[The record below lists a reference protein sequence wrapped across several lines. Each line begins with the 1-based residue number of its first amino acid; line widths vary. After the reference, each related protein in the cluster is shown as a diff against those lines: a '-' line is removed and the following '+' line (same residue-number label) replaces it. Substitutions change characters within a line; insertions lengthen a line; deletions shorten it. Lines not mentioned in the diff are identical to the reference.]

1 MRRGRE
7 TDILKTV
14 LRGNSV
20 VFAEYE
26 GKMDVFRQIKAC
38 RPPVCNRFII
48 PLTSVAV
55 SILSVLSSYGGMNDG
70 VLCFS
75 TPGPDR
81 YADGS
86 PVADGECYALVWS
99 PSGSSFSGFNA
110 DGSPVSSRDRVVLA
124 APLAQGGRCRDSVF
138 QVPAKEYEAL
148 KNGEW
153 AVCLVDTRTAEGTP
167 AGVKDN
173 VPLRVNRWGGVDGS
187 VTVSSADKLEPSA
200 AAPAKGGRLLA
211 AAAPSKAGVCAGTLS
226 AVPDSVKPPT
236 ITGLEVLDSGEVW
249 LEVADT
255 VPFLSYTII
264 SGSEPG
270 NLQDDSCAEVV
281 DGTSGGKIFIGTAQ
295 SSDCRF
301 FKVTRAE

>member
-1 MRRGRE
+1 
-7 TDILKTV
+7 
-14 LRGNSV
+14 
-20 VFAEYE
+20 
-26 GKMDVFRQIKAC
+26 MDVFRQIKAC

-226 AVPDSVKPPT
+226 AVPDSVTQPR
-236 ITGLEVLDSGEVW
+236 IIGFEVVDG
-249 LEVADT
+249 VARLTVEDT
-255 VPFLSYTII
+255 VPFLTYTI
-264 SGSEPG
+264 SAGDTPDA
-270 NLQDDSCAEVV
+270 LTADDAAGWV
-281 DGTSGGKIFIGTAQ
+281 DGDTAKPIEIETDAVKG
-295 SSDCRF
+295 SRF